1 MQSVFNWKIVFLH
14 CFMSAIAFK
23 EYLDTSD
30 LATWHRLTDSA
41 RRVVIVGH
49 ASPDGDAMGSALAL
63 ALALQRDGR
72 QVKVMMPNAFPD
84 FLAWLPGAGE
94 VLNAEYHKK
103 TAHAVLAEADLLCC
117 LDFNALYRTEW
128 LTPQLERTTCPR
140 LMIDH
145 HLKPDFR
152 GDLLVSDSGAS
163 STCEIV
169 FSLLW
174 QLGEFQKASREVAE
188 CLYCG
193 MMTDTGGFT
202 YNSNRP
208 ILFQIIA
215 ELLAK
220 GIDKD
225 RIYRNVYHS
234 YSFNRMRL
242 QGYILYEKLV
252 YFEEAHAALFTLTR
266 DEMKSFQ
273 FKKGDAEGLVNLP
286 LQIKG
291 TRLCIS
297 LREDTEQPLIRVSLR
312 SVDDYKCNV
321 LAERFFNGGGH
332 ANAAG
337 GRLEMTMDEAVEV
350 ARQAIAAFGEEQKE
364 QETGTKV

>member
-1 MQSVFNWKIVFLH
+1 M
-14 CFMSAIAFK
+14 FK
-23 EYLDTSD
+23 EYLDTKS
-30 LATWHRLTDSA
+30 LALWHRLTDSA
-41 RRVVIVGH
+41 RRVVVVGH

-63 ALALQRDGR
+63 AHVLQEQGH
-72 QVKVMMPNAFPD
+72 QVAVIMPNLFPD
-84 FLAWLPGAGE
+84 FLAWLPGADA
-94 VLNAEYHKK
+94 VINAEYHKK
-103 TAHAVLAEADLLCC
+103 MTYSVLADADLLCC
-117 LDFNALYRTEW
+117 LDFNALHRTEW
-128 LTPQLERTTCPR
+128 MTPMLEQTECPR

-145 HLKPDFR
+145 HLNPDFE
-152 GDLLVSDSGAS
+152 GDLLVSDPEAS
-163 STCEIV
+163 STCEMV

-174 QLGEFQKASREVAE
+174 QLGEFQKQGREVAE

-193 MMTDTGGFT
+193 MMTDTGAFT

-208 ILFQIIA
+208 VVFEIIA

-225 RIYRNVYHS
+225 RIYRQVYHS
-234 YSFNRMRL
+234 YSLNRLRL

-252 YFEEAHAALFTLTR
+252 YFEDAHAALFTLNR

-291 TRLCIS
+291 TRLSIS

-312 SVDDYKCNV
+312 SVDDYQCNR
-321 LAERFFNGGGH
+321 LAEQFFNGGGH

-337 GRLEMTMDEAVEV
+337 GRLAMTMDEAVEV
-350 ARQAIAAFGEEQKE
+350 ARLAIAAFAKE
-364 QETGTKV
+364 QGESDETGKKV